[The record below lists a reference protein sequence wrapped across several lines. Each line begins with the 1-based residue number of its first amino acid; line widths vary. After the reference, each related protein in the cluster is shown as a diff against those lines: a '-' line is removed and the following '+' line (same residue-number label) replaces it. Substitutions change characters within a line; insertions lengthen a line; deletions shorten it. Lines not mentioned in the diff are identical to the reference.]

1 MLLNYMLHYS
11 RIDNMFYGHT
21 SLDIAFWFFQA
32 AIYNRVVRWTR
43 LKGTQSISSGRA
55 WMYNLTVLKIYP
67 LYKRYTITMI
77 NLIFTFFFFFF
88 FLFKSFNLQNV
99 KHLMWMKFTSFNV
112 AKSLEGP
119 KLVLTRTVVLYLS
132 S

>member
-1 MLLNYMLHYS
+1 
-11 RIDNMFYGHT
+11 
-21 SLDIAFWFFQA
+21 
-32 AIYNRVVRWTR
+32 
-43 LKGTQSISSGRA
+43 
-55 WMYNLTVLKIYP
+55 MYNLTVLKIYP

-77 NLIFTFFFFFF
+77 NLIFTFFFF
-88 FLFKSFNLQNV
+88 LQNV

>member
-1 MLLNYMLHYS
+1 MLHYS

-77 NLIFTFFFFFF
+77 NLIFTFFFFFA
-88 FLFKSFNLQNV
+88 KC
-99 KHLMWMKFTSFNV
+99 KAFNV
-112 AKSLEGP
+112 DEVHIFQCSKVTRRTQIGFNQDSGALFIILEW
-119 KLVLTRTVVLYLS
+119 LRS
-132 S
+132 NNI